1 MRSEYG
7 THCEAVVADL
17 FNLIFRTPVRSEI
30 SVEFDDFELF
40 HRFSHPVE
48 AAVFASGSAMELESS
63 VDSG

>member
-1 MRSEYG
+1 MF
-7 THCEAVVADL
+7 AVL